1 MIFGDSILLNLAVVL
16 PLLISVLAAIFDPRK
31 NHYATFFTIL
41 LISYGLSGII
51 VLISTIISQLWF
63 KSRLDVHNCVI

>member
-1 MIFGDSILLNLAVVL
+1 MLFSDL
-16 PLLISVLAAIFDPRK
+16 LLILALVVPLVLSILAAIFDPRK

-51 VLISTIISQLWF
+51 VVISSIVSQL
-63 KSRLDVHNCVI
+63 I

>member
-1 MIFGDSILLNLAVVL
+1 MLLSDLLLMFALVVPLVLSI
-16 PLLISVLAAIFDPRK
+16 LAAIFDPRK

-51 VLISTIISQLWF
+51 VVISSIVSQL
-63 KSRLDVHNCVI
+63 I

>member
-1 MIFGDSILLNLAVVL
+1 MLTTEPLFFFALVIPLILA
-16 PLLISVLAAIFDPRK
+16 ILAAIFDPRK

-51 VLISTIISQLWF
+51 VLITTIVSNLI
-63 KSRLDVHNCVI
+63 

>member
-1 MIFGDSILLNLAVVL
+1 MLFSDLLLMLALVVPLVLSI
-16 PLLISVLAAIFDPRK
+16 LAAIFDPRK

-51 VLISTIISQLWF
+51 VVISSIVSQL
-63 KSRLDVHNCVI
+63 I